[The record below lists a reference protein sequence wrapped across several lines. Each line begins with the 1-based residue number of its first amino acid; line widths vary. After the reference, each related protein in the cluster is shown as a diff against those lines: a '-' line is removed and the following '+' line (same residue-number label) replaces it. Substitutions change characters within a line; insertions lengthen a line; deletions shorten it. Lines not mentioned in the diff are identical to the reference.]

1 MKLKFSKMHGTGND
15 FVVIDA
21 TQQAFTLS
29 EKDIS
34 LLSNRR
40 FGIGFDQLLVVG
52 QSKIKDVDFS
62 YRIFNADGGEVNQ
75 CGNGA
80 RCFVTFV
87 HDKKLT
93 NKDEIIVETR
103 SGIIKPRLE
112 ANGSVSVNMGPPIFN
127 PIKIPISVPKEN
139 NKYSLDVNDRR
150 IEFGAVSMG
159 NPHAVIIAK
168 NIDDAPVETVG
179 RLLENNELFPERVN
193 VNFMEILSRE
203 SVNLRVWERGAGE
216 TLSCGTGACA
226 SVVFGIKVGLLDSP
240 CKVFTRGGELTI
252 FWEGGESDVDL
263 SGSAKSV
270 FEGEIDVGGG
280 TQ

>member
-1 MKLKFSKMHGTGND
+1 MKLKFTKMHGTGND

-103 SGIIKPRLE
+103 SGIIKPKLE

>member
-1 MKLKFSKMHGTGND
+1 MKLKFTKMHGTGND

-103 SGIIKPRLE
+103 SGIIKPKLE
-112 ANGSVSVNMGPPIFN
+112 ANGSVCVNMGPPIFN

-193 VNFMEILSRE
+193 VNFMEIRSRE

-226 SVVFGIKVGLLDSP
+226 SVAFGIKVGLLDSP

-263 SGSAKSV
+263 SGSAQSV

>member
-193 VNFMEILSRE
+193 VNFMEIRSRE

>member
-168 NIDDAPVETVG
+168 NIDDAPVETIG

>member
-1 MKLKFSKMHGTGND
+1 MKLKFTKMHGTGND

-103 SGIIKPRLE
+103 SGIIKPKLE
-112 ANGSVSVNMGPPIFN
+112 ANGSVCVNMGPPIFN

>member
-1 MKLKFSKMHGTGND
+1 MKLKFTKMHGTGND

-139 NKYSLDVNDRR
+139 NKYSLDVDDRR

>member
-1 MKLKFSKMHGTGND
+1 MKLKFTKMHGTGND

-193 VNFMEILSRE
+193 VNFMEILSRK

>member
-1 MKLKFSKMHGTGND
+1 MKLKFTKMHGTGND

-103 SGIIKPRLE
+103 SGIIKPKLE

-193 VNFMEILSRE
+193 VNFMEIRSRE

>member
-1 MKLKFSKMHGTGND
+1 M
-15 FVVIDA
+15 
-21 TQQAFTLS
+21 
-29 EKDIS
+29 
-34 LLSNRR
+34 
-40 FGIGFDQLLVVG
+40 
-52 QSKIKDVDFS
+52 
-62 YRIFNADGGEVNQ
+62 NQ

-103 SGIIKPRLE
+103 SGIIKPKLE

-193 VNFMEILSRE
+193 VNFMEIRSRE

-252 FWEGGESDVDL
+252 FWEGGESDVYL
-263 SGSAKSV
+263 CGSAQSV

>member
-1 MKLKFSKMHGTGND
+1 MKLKFTKMHGTGND

-168 NIDDAPVETVG
+168 NIDNAPVETVG

-193 VNFMEILSRE
+193 VNFMEILSRK

>member
-1 MKLKFSKMHGTGND
+1 MKLKFTKMHGTGND

-103 SGIIKPRLE
+103 SGIIKPKLE

-127 PIKIPISVPKEN
+127 PIKIPISVEKEN

>member
-1 MKLKFSKMHGTGND
+1 MKLKFTKMHGTGND

-103 SGIIKPRLE
+103 SGIIKPKLE

-139 NKYSLDVNDRR
+139 NKYSLDVDDRR

-193 VNFMEILSRE
+193 VNFMEIRSRE

-263 SGSAKSV
+263 CGSAKSV

>member
-1 MKLKFSKMHGTGND
+1 MKLKFTKMHGTGND

-52 QSKIKDVDFS
+52 QSQIKDVDFS

-103 SGIIKPRLE
+103 SGIIKPKLE

-193 VNFMEILSRE
+193 VNFMEIRSRE

-252 FWEGGESDVDL
+252 VWEGGESDVYL
-263 SGSAKSV
+263 CGSAQSV

>member
-1 MKLKFSKMHGTGND
+1 MKLKFTKMHGTGND

-29 EKDIS
+29 KKDIS

-193 VNFMEILSRE
+193 VNFMEIRSRE

-263 SGSAKSV
+263 CGSAKSV

>member
-1 MKLKFSKMHGTGND
+1 MKLKFTKMHGTGND

-168 NIDDAPVETVG
+168 NIDDDI
-179 RLLENNELFPERVN
+179 
-193 VNFMEILSRE
+193 EITGLWSR
-203 SVNLRVWERGAGE
+203 
-216 TLSCGTGACA
+216 
-226 SVVFGIKVGLLDSP
+226 
-240 CKVFTRGGELTI
+240 
-252 FWEGGESDVDL
+252 
-263 SGSAKSV
+263 
-270 FEGEIDVGGG
+270 
-280 TQ
+280 

>member
-1 MKLKFSKMHGTGND
+1 MKLKFTKMHGTGND

-29 EKDIS
+29 EKEIS

>member
-1 MKLKFSKMHGTGND
+1 MKLKFTKMHGTGND

-263 SGSAKSV
+263 SGSAQSV

>member
-1 MKLKFSKMHGTGND
+1 MKLKFTKMHGTGND

-103 SGIIKPRLE
+103 SGIIKPKLE

-193 VNFMEILSRE
+193 VNFMEIRSRE

-216 TLSCGTGACA
+216 TLSCGSGACA

-252 FWEGGESDVDL
+252 FWEGGESDVYL
-263 SGSAKSV
+263 CGSAQSV

>member
-1 MKLKFSKMHGTGND
+1 MKLKFTKMHGTGND

-139 NKYSLDVNDRR
+139 NKYSLDVDDRR

-193 VNFMEILSRE
+193 VNFMEIRSRE

>member
-1 MKLKFSKMHGTGND
+1 MKLKFTKMHGTGND

-193 VNFMEILSRE
+193 VNFMEIRSRE

>member
-1 MKLKFSKMHGTGND
+1 MKLKFTKMHGTGND

-150 IEFGAVSMG
+150 IEFGALSMG

>member
-1 MKLKFSKMHGTGND
+1 MKLKFTKMHGTGND

-139 NKYSLDVNDRR
+139 NKYSLVVNDRR

>member
-1 MKLKFSKMHGTGND
+1 MKLKFTKMHGTGND

-103 SGIIKPRLE
+103 SGIIKPKLE

-193 VNFMEILSRE
+193 VNFMEIRSRE

-252 FWEGGESDVDL
+252 FWEGDESDVYL
-263 SGSAKSV
+263 CGPAQSV
-270 FEGEIDVGGG
+270 FEGEIDIGGSA
-280 TQ
+280 Q

>member
-139 NKYSLDVNDRR
+139 NKYSLDVDDRR

-179 RLLENNELFPERVN
+179 RLLENKELFPERVN
-193 VNFMEILSRE
+193 VNFMEIRSRE

>member
-1 MKLKFSKMHGTGND
+1 MKLKFTKMHGTGND

-139 NKYSLDVNDRR
+139 NKYSLDVNDRQ

-179 RLLENNELFPERVN
+179 RLLENNQLFPERVN

-263 SGSAKSV
+263 CGSAKSV

>member
-1 MKLKFSKMHGTGND
+1 MKLKFTKMHGTGND

-150 IEFGAVSMG
+150 IEFGALSMG

-193 VNFMEILSRE
+193 VNFMEIRSRE

>member
-1 MKLKFSKMHGTGND
+1 MKLKFTKMHGTGND

>member
-1 MKLKFSKMHGTGND
+1 MKLKFTKMHGTGND

-193 VNFMEILSRE
+193 VNFMEIRSRE

-252 FWEGGESDVDL
+252 FWEGGESYVYL
-263 SGSAKSV
+263 CGSAQSV